1 MQNED
6 EFVRLDIWAAMAG
19 RWQFAPGKVT
29 YLGPHADRPT
39 PPFGLVIAKPRMRS
53 GKMLAKV
60 RFGKNAQTSNGR
72 IVIGYNAESR
82 GYFSAGIGGYDFA
95 YVLDEYIDTRGWRAL
110 AAAGNK
116 DNIAPSSIRLNN
128 FCPRTT
134 GKFSD
139 RKYPGHLTQSSQTIG
154 R

>member
-95 YVLDEYIDTRGWRAL
+95 YVLYEYIDTRGWRAL
-110 AAAGNK
+110 AGAGNK
-116 DNIAPSSIRLNN
+116 DNITPSSTFGLTISVQTHYPSR
-128 FCPRTT
+128 RE
-134 GKFSD
+134 
-139 RKYPGHLTQSSQTIG
+139 RKGIAF
-154 R
+154 